1 MWNVY
6 GIHCRGVRSYIQMQ
20 KIRQDKPGEKRPKPR
35 KWFRPRSVKKMLI
48 EMERPF
54 VWPEVPDLDK
64 YVDYLDWVFFVGW
77 EGWRGE
83 RECWLM

>member
-20 KIRQDKPGEKRPKPR
+20 KIRQDKPGEKRPKAR

-64 YVDYLDWVFFVGW
+64 YVALLPCLFVWLVGW
-77 EGWRGE
+77 NSGE
-83 RECWLM
+83 ER

>member
-1 MWNVY
+1 
-6 GIHCRGVRSYIQMQ
+6 MQ
-20 KIRQDKPGEKRPKPR
+20 KIRQDKPGEKRPKAR

-64 YVDYLDWVFFVGW
+64 YVALLPCLLACSFVWLVGIV
-77 EGWRGE
+77 EGRDANAVGDGRLRG
-83 RECWLM
+83 

>member
-54 VWPEVPDLDK
+54 VWPAVPDMDK
-64 YVDYLDWVFFVGW
+64 YVVFPNQLVLFLVCGEIWGW
-77 EGWRGE
+77 EAKG
-83 RECWLM
+83 

>member
-64 YVDYLDWVFFVGW
+64 YVALLLCGLGGW
-77 EGWRGE
+77 KWDGGLRG
-83 RECWLM
+83 CWLM